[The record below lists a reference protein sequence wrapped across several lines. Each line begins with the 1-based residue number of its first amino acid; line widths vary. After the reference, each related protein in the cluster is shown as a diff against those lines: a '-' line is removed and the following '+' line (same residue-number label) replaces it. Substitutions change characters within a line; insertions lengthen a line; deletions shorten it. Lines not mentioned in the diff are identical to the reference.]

1 MKYHAV
7 APLDSRPWTPH
18 GLHQGERTWTETNCY
33 ADLWIELLHTLELE
47 PMACLGFTVAVDFEG
62 DQWTF
67 FKPSHADLYQLYGVD
82 VQELT
87 IWRSLE
93 AHTIEQVQH
102 GRVVLVEVDSFHLPD
117 TAGTDYRTRHAKT
130 TIGIVAI
137 DPDARR
143 LGYFHNAGY
152 FELGGEE
159 YTGILPPLDPSA
171 SGLPPYVEIVKLG
184 GRRRLP
190 DSMLVKTSLALLAGH
205 LSRVPRAN
213 PIAKFAERVH
223 EDVACLRLEP
233 GAYHGYAFATLRQLG
248 GAFELA
254 AQHLRWLER
263 HGESGL
269 GAAVAEFEAIAVTA
283 KAMLLKTARAVTTNR
298 AVDFGPMLSTM
309 QASWERG
316 LTQLTARYGA

>member
-87 IWRSLE
+87 IWRALE

-159 YTGILPPLDPSA
+159 YTGIRPSTRPP
-171 SGLPPYVEIVKLG
+171 
-184 GRRRLP
+184 
-190 DSMLVKTSLALLAGH
+190 
-205 LSRVPRAN
+205 
-213 PIAKFAERVH
+213 
-223 EDVACLRLEP
+223 VACRP
-233 GAYHGYAFATLRQLG
+233 MSRSSSW
-248 GAFELA
+248 A
-254 AQHLRWLER
+254 AGDDYPIPCWSRPRSRSWPVISRACPER
-263 HGESGL
+263 IPSRNSPS
-269 GAAVAEFEAIAVTA
+269 VFTR
-283 KAMLLKTARAVTTNR
+283 T
-298 AVDFGPMLSTM
+298 
-309 QASWERG
+309 
-316 LTQLTARYGA
+316 